1 MTKYIL
7 HGGYT
12 RIKNKFNEKFFKEIL
27 LDFKS
32 SAKILLVLFA
42 RKEKEWP
49 MLEKRER
56 DHLTKSRQDL
66 KLVFE
71 IANKKIHIL
80 ERQIKHADVIYILG
94 GENEPLQKQLRR
106 VNYLKSLLKGKV
118 VVGSSAGAYALSKYY
133 YSHEDKGIF
142 EGLGILP
149 IKVLAHYTPRLGKK
163 LEELKA
169 HKENLKTYALEETKH
184 TVLNI

>member
-27 LDFKS
+27 LDFKKS
-32 SAKILLVLFA
+32 THVLLVLFA
-42 RKEKEWP
+42 RPDSEWSA
-49 MLEKRER
+49 LEKREK
-56 DHLTKSRQDL
+56 DHLAKSRPDL

-71 IANKKIHIL
+71 TANDKTDIL
-80 ERQIKHADVIYILG
+80 ERQIKYADVIYILG

-118 VVGSSAGAYALSKYY
+118 VVGSSAGAYAFSKYY